1 MKLEIPTTLP
11 TTKHQIKT
19 ELIRGYC
26 TQPLRFSCSRRQWL
40 PHSKGP
46 ASRTTGL

>member
-19 ELIRGYC
+19 DLAAYRLAVITITIGTSIYY
-26 TQPLRFSCSRRQWL
+26 
-40 PHSKGP
+40 K
-46 ASRTTGL
+46 A